1 MTNYP
6 TPPSPTAELITM
18 NSSDQTGPPVVRFLD
33 VVLILLATP
42 PLLLAGV
49 PGLGYAIGA
58 TTWILLRALG
68 LAVERHASAGADLA
82 QQLSLWM
89 GYRVARVTVLVA
101 AAVLAL
107 KGTGRSDGL
116 TAVLV
121 ITVAFTVQL
130 ISLVCDRLGR

>member
-1 MTNYP
+1 MTNHP
-6 TPPSPTAELITM
+6 TPPSPAAETSTT
-18 NSSDQTGPPVVRFLD
+18 SSPGQTGPLLVRFLD
-33 VVLILLATP
+33 VVLILLAAP

-49 PGLGYAIGA
+49 PALGYAIGVA
-58 TTWILLRALG
+58 TWILLRALG
-68 LAVERHASAGADLA
+68 LAVERHASAGADLI

-89 GYRVARVTVLVA
+89 GYRVARVTVLVG

-107 KGTGRSDGL
+107 EGAGRSDGL

-121 ITVAFTVQL
+121 ITFAFTVQL

>member
-1 MTNYP
+1 MTNNP
-6 TPPSPTAELITM
+6 TPPSSAAEVTTM
-18 NSSDQTGPPVVRFLD
+18 NSSGQTGLPLVRFLD
-33 VVLILLATP
+33 VVLVLLAAP
-42 PLLLAGV
+42 LLLLAGV
-49 PGLGYAIGA
+49 PALGYAIGA
-58 TTWILLRALG
+58 ATWILLRALG

-89 GYRVARVTVLVA
+89 GYRVARVMVLVA
-101 AAVLAL
+101 VAVLAL
-107 KGTGRSDGL
+107 KGAGRSDGL